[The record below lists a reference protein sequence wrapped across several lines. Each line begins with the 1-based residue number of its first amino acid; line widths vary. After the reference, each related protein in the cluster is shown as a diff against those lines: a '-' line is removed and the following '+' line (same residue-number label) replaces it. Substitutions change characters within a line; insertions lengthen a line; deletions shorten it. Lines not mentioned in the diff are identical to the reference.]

1 MLTSKTGI
9 MKTITVAIAEDHVM
23 IRQALTSMLEKEAGI
38 KVLFGVANGKELLT
52 ELKNVTPQI
61 LILDIQMPVMGGAEV
76 YEVIRLKYPGIKVI
90 ILSMYYQ
97 EAYVSKFMMS
107 GVVGFLP
114 KNCDFEKL
122 LGMIYS
128 VEEYGYCADARVNMM
143 SYNTYPTALPESSK
157 KLSERQLSIIRL
169 LYHEKNVEE
178 ISKLLFLSKRTVEWH
193 KNQIF
198 EKTETKNVVG
208 LLKYAINN
216 GLISMP

>member
-1 MLTSKTGI
+1 

-23 IRQALTSMLEKEAGI
+23 IRQALINMLEKETGI
-38 KVLFGVANGKELLT
+38 HVLFGVANGKELL
-52 ELKNVTPQI
+52 EQLRLVTPQI

-76 YEVIRLKYPGIKVI
+76 YEVIRLKYPSIKVI
-90 ILSMYYQ
+90 ILSMHYQ
-97 EAYVSKFMMS
+97 ETYVSKFMMA

-122 LGMIYS
+122 TSLIYS
-128 VEEYGYCADARVNMM
+128 VNDNGHN
-143 SYNTYPTALPESSK
+143 PESRRLGSAYSSK
-157 KLSERQLSIIRL
+157 QAEHPESCRKLSERQLSIIRL

-178 ISKLLFLSKRTVEWH
+178 ISRLLFLSKRTVEWH

-198 EKTETKNVVG
+198 EKTETKNVIG
-208 LLKYAINN
+208 LLKYAISN